1 MVRCSAI
8 TGDIFSRHEIKNHDE
23 SSARL
28 DSASAGIPE
37 GIPVIE
43 PQIAR
48 EEDLLR
54 VHTHSHVHMI
64 REFSSHGG
72 QHFIDQNTYVN
83 GETFEVASYAAGAA
97 IDAVQRSIDGEH
109 SFALVRPPGHHAEP
123 DKAMGF
129 CIFNNAAIAAS
140 VALDRVGRVAI
151 IDWDLH
157 HGNGTQKIFYPD
169 DRVLYCS
176 VHQGNI
182 FPHTGWVDEIGL
194 GKGKGFTLNA
204 PLRPGSTIA
213 DYHFVFEQV
222 FIPALERFR
231 PDAIIISAGQDALSD
246 DPKSGMLLFPGDYG
260 TLTRLLRDATE
271 HPLALILEGGYG
283 PSHGDA
289 VAAIFSALNGSFAL
303 PEPEGEPH
311 RTTQEIV
318 AAINKMTT

>member
-8 TGDIFSRHEIKNHDE
+8 TGDIFSRHDSKNHDE

-28 DSASAGIPE
+28 YAACAGIPE
-37 GIPVIE
+37 GIQVIE
-43 PQIAR
+43 PEIAR

-54 VHTHSHVHMI
+54 VHTRSHVHMI

-72 QHFIDQNTYVN
+72 QHYIDQNTYVN
-83 GETFEVASYAAGAA
+83 GESFEVASFAAGAT
-97 IDAVQRSIDGEH
+97 IDAVHRSIDGEH

-129 CIFNNAAIAAS
+129 CIFNNAAIAAAE
-140 VALDRVGRVAI
+140 ALERVDRIAI

-157 HGNGTQKIFYPD
+157 HGNGTQKIFYRN

-176 VHQGNI
+176 IHQGNI
-182 FPHTGWVDEIGL
+182 FPHTGWVDEIGAA
-194 GKGKGFTLNA
+194 KGKGYTINT

-213 DYHFVFEQV
+213 DYRFVFERV
-222 FIPALERFR
+222 FIPALEKFR
-231 PDAIIISAGQDALSD
+231 PDAVIVSAGQDALSD
-246 DPKSGMLLFPGDYG
+246 DPKSDMLLFPGDFG
-260 TLTRLLRDATE
+260 TLTRLVLEATD
-271 HPLALILEGGYG
+271 HPLALVLEGGYG

-289 VAAIFSALNGSFAL
+289 IAAIFSALNGSSGL

-311 RTTQEIV
+311 KTTQEIV
-318 AAINKMTT
+318 AAISKMTT